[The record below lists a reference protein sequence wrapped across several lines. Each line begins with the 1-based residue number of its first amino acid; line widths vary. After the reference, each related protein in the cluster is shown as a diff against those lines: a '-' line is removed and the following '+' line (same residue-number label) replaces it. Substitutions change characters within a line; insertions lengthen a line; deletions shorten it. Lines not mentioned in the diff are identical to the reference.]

1 MTRSERNSYNF
12 RQGGSTSRG
21 AIVLS
26 DRALSEICGAN
37 DQNLRVLEDLLGVGI
52 LYRGNELFLKTD
64 DESVWRTF
72 NTMIRSLE
80 DRLKHGEELS
90 PGLVQAL
97 YGALRNGETEAVTAL
112 TETEILIPRVNR
124 KVFPKSANQAAYIQ
138 ALKSSEM
145 VFGIGPAGTGKT
157 YLAVAYALSVVLSRQ
172 KRKLIL
178 TRPVVE
184 AGESLGY
191 LPGDLGQKI
200 SPYLRPLY
208 DAMEHLLGAEMVR
221 SLEDNR
227 VLEVAPLAYMRGRT
241 LAECIVILDEA
252 QNTSRE
258 QMKMFLTRIGMGT
271 QSVITGDI
279 TQIDLP
285 RRQDSGLVHVASILK
300 SVDPIRFLFFNE
312 VDVVRNPIVKK
323 IIHAYETHGR

>member
-1 MTRSERNSYNF
+1 M
-12 RQGGSTSRG
+12 
-21 AIVLS
+21 
-26 DRALSEICGAN
+26 
-37 DQNLRVLEDLLGVGI
+37 GI

-64 DESVWRTF
+64 DESVWQTF
-72 NTMIRSLE
+72 KTMIRSLE

-90 PGLVQAL
+90 PSLVQAL
-97 YGALRNGETEAVTAL
+97 YEALRNGASETVAAL
-112 TETEILIPRVNR
+112 TETDILLPRVNR
-124 KVFPKSANQAAYIQ
+124 KVFPKSPNQAAYVR
-138 ALKSSEM
+138 ALKASEM
-145 VFGIGPAGTGKT
+145 IFAIGPAGTGKT
-157 YLAVAYALSVVLSRQ
+157 YLAVAHALAVVLGRV
-172 KRKLIL
+172 KRKLLL

-208 DAMEHLLGAEMVR
+208 DAMEYLLGAEMVR

-241 LAECIVILDEA
+241 LAECVVILDEA
-252 QNTSRE
+252 QNTTRE

-271 QSVITGDI
+271 QAIITGDI

-285 RRQDSGLVHVASILK
+285 RRHDSGLVHVASILK
-300 SVDPIRFLFFNE
+300 SVEPIRFLFFDE
-312 VDVVRNPIVKK
+312 SDVVRNPIVKK